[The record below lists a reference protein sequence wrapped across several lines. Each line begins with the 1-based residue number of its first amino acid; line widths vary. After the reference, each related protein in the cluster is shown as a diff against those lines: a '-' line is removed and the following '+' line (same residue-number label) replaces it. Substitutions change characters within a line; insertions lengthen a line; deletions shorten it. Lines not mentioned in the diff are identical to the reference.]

1 MKPLLSPLSPSVCAL
16 LFGAFEHVI
25 NGLPPRQRERIK
37 ADDKGMILAASSLI
51 VAAQNGER
59 DPAALARLVR
69 VCLSMSHVGGK
80 FRMFRKKGGSGFG
93 KVTLAAV
100 EARSAFGFVDY

>member
-1 MKPLLSPLSPSVCAL
+1 MKPLISPLGPSVCAL

-37 ADDKGMILAASSLI
+37 ADDKGMLLAASSLI

-69 VCLSMSHVGGK
+69 VCLSTSHVGGSLACSG
-80 FRMFRKKGGSGFG
+80 KKASRASG
-93 KVTLAAV
+93 KLH
-100 EARSAFGFVDY
+100 